1 MAEHGQARAT
11 SSVARGAS
19 RGTAPPQSTP
29 LAPGGLLDWPT
40 PACPFTRVVADGG
53 RHADC
58 GRGRGGL
65 SPRPLHDGPGCYEC
79 CVCDRPGGGRQVD
92 LEVVRMGLRVAIPS
106 QLESGLAGSPLGN
119 LREAG
124 GRTLGP
130 KPTFG
135 RRNPYM
141 VLSTYPCTIHDW
153 LPSDFSAAIQIC
165 PGKSPMDRHSDRS
178 LKTCLA

>member
-1 MAEHGQARAT
+1 M
-11 SSVARGAS
+11 ARGAS
-19 RGTAPPQSTP
+19 RGTAPPQPTP

-40 PACPFTRVVADGG
+40 PACPFTCVVTDGG

-79 CVCDRPGGGRQVD
+79 CVRPPGRRSPSRPRSRAHGAWGGYTLPARVWTGWEPAGQPQGSRGGG
-92 LEVVRMGLRVAIPS
+92 
-106 QLESGLAGSPLGN
+106 
-119 LREAG
+119 
-124 GRTLGP
+124 TLGP

-153 LPSDFSAAIQIC
+153 LPSDFSAAIHTC
-165 PGKSPMDRHSDRS
+165 PGKSSMDIHSDRS
-178 LKTCLA
+178 LQTCLA